1 MNVMSDV
8 RLRRE
13 TSLALHAAVADRLA
27 GDPEILPRARARI
40 EAWLA
45 KGGASA
51 PLLLEWREALRR
63 PEEEIRRFLTER
75 SEHADWL
82 RKASPFA
89 GELPPR
95 QRERIIVDVRRRI
108 ESTQ

>member
-1 MNVMSDV
+1 MSDA
-8 RLRRE
+8 RLRTE
-13 TSLALHAAVADRLA
+13 TSLALHAAVAERLT
-27 GDPEILPRARARI
+27 GHPEILTRARGRI

-45 KGGASA
+45 KGDAST
-51 PLLLEWREALRR
+51 PLLVEWREVLRR
-63 PEEEIRRFLTER
+63 PEEEIARLLTER

-95 QRERIIVDVRRRI
+95 ERERILIDVRRRI